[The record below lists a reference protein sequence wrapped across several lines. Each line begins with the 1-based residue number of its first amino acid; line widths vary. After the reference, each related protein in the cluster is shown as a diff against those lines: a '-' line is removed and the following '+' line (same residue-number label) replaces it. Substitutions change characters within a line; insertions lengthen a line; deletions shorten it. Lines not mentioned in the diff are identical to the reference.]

1 MLLKLDNPEQ
11 VAPPMGAYS
20 HSVEIPANS
29 GLIFLSG
36 QVPVGLDGRTPAT
49 LAEQADQ
56 VYANIVAVLAAKGV
70 TPEAV
75 IKLVTY
81 LVEDD
86 AAGAVPRAR
95 ARHFGDHRPASTLLY
110 VKGLANPAWKVEVE
124 AIALASPAV

>member
-1 MLLKLDNPEQ
+1 MSLKLDNPDR

-20 HSVEIPANS
+20 HSVEVPAGS

-36 QVPVGLDGRTPAT
+36 QVPVREDGQTGTT
-49 LAEQADQ
+49 LAEQADD

-70 TPEAV
+70 TPDSV

-86 AAGAVPRAR
+86 KDGAAPRAR
-95 ARHFGDHRPASTLLY
+95 AKHFGGHRPASTVVY
-110 VKGLANPAWKVEVE
+110 VRGLAKPAWKIEVE
-124 AIALASPAV
+124 AIAVAR

>member
-1 MLLKLDNPEQ
+1 MPLKFDNPEQ

-20 HSVEIPANS
+20 HSVEVSANS

-36 QVPVGLDGRTPAT
+36 QVPVGLDGHAPAT

-86 AAGAVPRAR
+86 AGGAVPRAR
-95 ARHFGDHRPASTLLY
+95 AKHFGDHRPASTVVY
-110 VKGLANPAWKVEVE
+110 VRGLADPAWKVEVE
-124 AIALASPAV
+124 AIALTSPAA